1 MRQLIESFSPE
12 ARQIDWKW
20 IGGIFA
26 FYVAV
31 LLAAAG
37 VFMAHESART
47 SAPEL
52 AVTASSGGKPQSVTA
67 ASTPRS
73 EMATHR

>member
-12 ARQIDWKW
+12 ARQIEWKW
-20 IGGIFA
+20 IGGIFV

-37 VFMAHESART
+37 VFMAHQSARKP
-47 SAPEL
+47 APEL
-52 AVTASSGGKPQSVTA
+52 AVTASYATLQGPATN
-67 ASTPRS
+67 ASPDLPRS
-73 EMATHR
+73 